1 MYTYNANKMFG
12 LNEWIND
19 YNHHMYGMMSYTVS
33 NKKNR
38 YDNIRVRLIP

>member
-19 YNHHMYGMMSYTVS
+19 YNHDIYRMMSYIVS
-33 NKKNR
+33 NKKFITTTFVF
-38 YDNIRVRLIP
+38 D